1 MDDEN
6 ESLEGIGVHHMWGF
20 SQAFNC
26 QAIYESNQPKSSID
40 SDQDHSDEPLNIL
53 LSNPSD
59 IRHVL
64 MTLSQRRRHA
74 RRPLHFY
81 LLDGP
86 IEVLARHLLLLS
98 VATDW
103 EIPVRQRTNTFLEIF
118 GNTLVQRRTAH
129 YIAQQGKALESLL
142 CDGVGNE
149 TLKSMLDFSLLKY
162 RERDQLQTVF
172 QSWSINNPYDA
183 EGLHNRRQRILYKD
197 RYDFRKNVVDWDY
210 QWSLKPIGSVV
221 HVRQYRT
228 WRNTGIAFEFGDQ
241 QYVRPNRSLSSYA
254 EGKEKGRS
262 MMRRGY
268 WCDLVCS
275 PFVSVGLDCATPNEH
290 AEELFDIYNQ
300 DSGSEQHRHHTVEI
314 AVYNVMSW
322 LYEIE
327 TGNVYRMARSHD
339 IYSGLGEKKKKK
351 KDKVEKDVA
360 KEEKNEPEEK
370 KEEEVAEVEVVE
382 KKKNV
387 PVVEKE
393 VVEETTL
400 TTTDKPN
407 SNEKFTKVSV
417 GKLREVDSDDDV
429 MTDDEEE
436 SSSKDAGDIEIEIV
450 EDNVEDTKAKQ
461 EAEEIEAM
469 KLWKIKKEEDAAAA
483 AAATAAS
490 VAAAAALEEEEE
502 VLDPEELEK
511 AHARALKRAAT
522 IVEVLSNV
530 KVFVVGQTL
539 NQIMERPKK
548 KFTNLFDMCF
558 LANKAAHVLHDE
570 RFPYLCKKKNAVVC
584 IETAKYVIPLE
595 KKTKQIFVERVDGM
609 AKKMK
614 ASKGKVQPVF
624 WNRTWSKESAAERR
638 AKKRAAELAEAAAN
652 GEAVEEDED
661 NKKEDEEK
669 KSKKASEIMKKSNGQ
684 IDLDGIP
691 SVVAYCLPELK

>member
-1 MDDEN
+1 
-6 ESLEGIGVHHMWGF
+6 L
-20 SQAFNC
+20 
-26 QAIYESNQPKSSID
+26 
-40 SDQDHSDEPLNIL
+40 
-53 LSNPSD
+53 
-59 IRHVL
+59 
-64 MTLSQRRRHA
+64 
-74 RRPLHFY
+74 
-81 LLDGP
+81 
-86 IEVLARHLLLLS
+86 
-98 VATDW
+98 
-103 EIPVRQRTNTFLEIF
+103 
-118 GNTLVQRRTAH
+118 
-129 YIAQQGKALESLL
+129 
-142 CDGVGNE
+142 
-149 TLKSMLDFSLLKY
+149 
-162 RERDQLQTVF
+162 
-172 QSWSINNPYDA
+172 
-183 EGLHNRRQRILYKD
+183 
-197 RYDFRKNVVDWDY
+197 
-210 QWSLKPIGSVV
+210 
-221 HVRQYRT
+221 
-228 WRNTGIAFEFGDQ
+228 
-241 QYVRPNRSLSSYA
+241 
-254 EGKEKGRS
+254 
-262 MMRRGY
+262 
-268 WCDLVCS
+268 
-275 PFVSVGLDCATPNEH
+275 
-290 AEELFDIYNQ
+290 
-300 DSGSEQHRHHTVEI
+300 
-314 AVYNVMSW
+314 
-322 LYEIE
+322 
-327 TGNVYRMARSHD
+327 
-339 IYSGLGEKKKKK
+339 KKK
-351 KDKVEKDVA
+351 E
-360 KEEKNEPEEK
+360 
-370 KEEEVAEVEVVE
+370 
-382 KKKNV
+382 NV

-436 SSSKDAGDIEIEIV
+436 PPSKDAGDIEIEIV

-483 AAATAAS
+483 AAAAAT
-490 VAAAAALEEEEE
+490 AAAAALEEEEE

>member
-1 MDDEN
+1 M
-6 ESLEGIGVHHMWGF
+6 G
-20 SQAFNC
+20 
-26 QAIYESNQPKSSID
+26 
-40 SDQDHSDEPLNIL
+40 
-53 LSNPSD
+53 
-59 IRHVL
+59 
-64 MTLSQRRRHA
+64 
-74 RRPLHFY
+74 
-81 LLDGP
+81 
-86 IEVLARHLLLLS
+86 
-98 VATDW
+98 
-103 EIPVRQRTNTFLEIF
+103 
-118 GNTLVQRRTAH
+118 
-129 YIAQQGKALESLL
+129 
-142 CDGVGNE
+142 
-149 TLKSMLDFSLLKY
+149 
-162 RERDQLQTVF
+162 
-172 QSWSINNPYDA
+172 
-183 EGLHNRRQRILYKD
+183 
-197 RYDFRKNVVDWDY
+197 
-210 QWSLKPIGSVV
+210 
-221 HVRQYRT
+221 
-228 WRNTGIAFEFGDQ
+228 
-241 QYVRPNRSLSSYA
+241 
-254 EGKEKGRS
+254 
-262 MMRRGY
+262 
-268 WCDLVCS
+268 
-275 PFVSVGLDCATPNEH
+275 
-290 AEELFDIYNQ
+290 
-300 DSGSEQHRHHTVEI
+300 HTVEI

-339 IYSGLGEKKKKK
+339 IYSGLGKKKKKK

-360 KEEKNEPEEK
+360 KEEKNEQEEK
-370 KEEEVAEVEVVE
+370 KEEKEEAEEVD
-382 KKKNV
+382 KKENV

-436 SSSKDAGDIEIEIV
+436 SSSKDAGEIEIV
-450 EDNVEDTKAKQ
+450 EDNVADTKAKQ

-483 AAATAAS
+483 AAA
-490 VAAAAALEEEEE
+490 AAAALEEEE

-595 KKTKQIFVERVDGM
+595 KKNETNICRKSRRNG
-609 AKKMK
+609 KK
-614 ASKGKVQPVF
+614 
-624 WNRTWSKESAAERR
+624 NES
-638 AKKRAAELAEAAAN
+638 
-652 GEAVEEDED
+652 
-661 NKKEDEEK
+661 
-669 KSKKASEIMKKSNGQ
+669 
-684 IDLDGIP
+684 
-691 SVVAYCLPELK
+691 